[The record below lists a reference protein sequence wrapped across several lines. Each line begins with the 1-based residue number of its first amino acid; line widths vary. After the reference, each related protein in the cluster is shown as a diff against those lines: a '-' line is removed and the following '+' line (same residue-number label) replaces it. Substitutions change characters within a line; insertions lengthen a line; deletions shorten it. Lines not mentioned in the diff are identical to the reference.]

1 MTAQSPAQTSATA
14 RNDMRTGGQILIDQ
28 LRVHGTEIVFC
39 VPGESYLAALD
50 AFHDAPDI
58 KLVVCR
64 QEGGAAMMAD
74 AYGKL
79 TGRPGVV
86 FVTRGPGA
94 TNASAGIHIAHQDS
108 TPVIMFIGQV
118 GRGMSERE
126 AFQEIDY
133 RRMYGQMTKWTA
145 EIDDP
150 ARIPEFVSRAYHTA
164 VNGRP
169 GPVVLALPEDM
180 LRDRAA
186 VGDARRFIEAQAAPR
201 AEDMAQLRARLLA
214 AERPFAIIGGGGWDA
229 AAIEG
234 FQAFARAFDLPVGAS
249 FRCQSHFDSRLD
261 QYAGDVGV
269 GINPKLAE
277 RIRSADLILAV
288 GARLGEAT
296 TGGYSLIEPPM
307 PAQKLVHVYPDPE
320 ELGRVYNAELPILTG
335 MKAFAAAA
343 AALDPPSSTPWA
355 GWRAAA
361 RADYLESIAPLPVPG
376 DVQFAEIVTWLS
388 DTLPDDAIVTTGAGN
403 YAGWVNK
410 YYRFRDYR
418 TLIGPTSGSMGYG
431 VPAAVAAKLVHPE
444 RTVVSFAGDGCFMM
458 NGQELA
464 TAVQHGADFILIVV
478 NNGMYGTIRA
488 HQERDYPGRVSGT
501 ALRNPD
507 FAALARA
514 YGAHGEMVDRTEDF
528 AAAFERARSSGG
540 PALIELRVDPEAISP
555 RTTIAGIRAA
565 ALARE
570 TG

>member
-1 MTAQSPAQTSATA
+1 MSDQNPRPNSA
-14 RNDMRTGGQILIDQ
+14 RTGGQILIDQ
-28 LRVHGTEIVFC
+28 LRAQGTEMVFC

-58 KLVVCR
+58 ELIVCR

-108 TPVIMFIGQV
+108 TPVVMFIGQV
-118 GRGMSERE
+118 GRDMSERE

-133 RRMYGQMTKWTA
+133 RRMFGQMSKWVA

-150 ARIPEFVSRAYHTA
+150 GRIPEFVGRAYQTA
-164 VNGRP
+164 VSGRP
-169 GPVVLALPEDM
+169 GPVVLSLPEDM
-180 LRDRAA
+180 LREPAT
-186 VGDARRFIEAQAAPR
+186 VGDSRRFVEVQSAPR
-201 AEDMAQLRARLLA
+201 AEDMQDLRRLLLA

-229 AAIEG
+229 ASIAD
-234 FQAFARAFDLPVGAS
+234 FKAFAAAFDLPVGAS
-249 FRCQSHFDSRLD
+249 FRCQSHFDGRLE

-269 GINPKLAE
+269 GINPKLAA
-277 RIRSADLILAV
+277 RIQDADLILAV

-296 TGGYSLIEPPM
+296 TSGYTLLKSPVPD
-307 PAQKLVHVYPDPE
+307 QKLIHVYPDPE
-320 ELGRVYNAELPILTG
+320 ELGRVYQPNLAVLTG
-335 MKAFAAAA
+335 MKTFAAAA
-343 AALDPPSSTPWA
+343 AALDPPSSVAWTA
-355 GWRAAA
+355 WRAAA
-361 RADYLESIAPLPVPG
+361 RQDYLENSKPLPVPG
-376 DVQFAEIVTWLS
+376 DVQYAEIVTWLS
-388 DTLPDDAIVTTGAGN
+388 DNLPDDAIITTGAGN
-403 YAGWVNK
+403 YAAWVNK
-410 YYRFRDYR
+410 NYRFRDYR

-431 VPAAVAAKLVHPE
+431 VPAAVAAKLLHPE

-464 TAVQHGADFILIVV
+464 TAVHQRADFVLIVV

-501 ALRNPD
+501 ALHNPD

-514 YGAHGEMVDRTEDF
+514 YGAHGEVVEKTADF
-528 AAAFERARSSGG
+528 YPAFERAQAAGV
-540 PALIELRVDPEAISP
+540 PAVIELRVDPEAISP
-555 RTTIAGIRAA
+555 RATITNIRDA
-565 ALARE
+565 ALARA
-570 TG
+570 TA

>member
-1 MTAQSPAQTSATA
+1 MNEATPSPAPA
-14 RNDMRTGGQILIDQ
+14 RNDLRTGGQILIDQ
-28 LRVHGTEIVFC
+28 LRVHGTEFVFC

-79 TGRPGVV
+79 TGRPGVA

-108 TPVIMFIGQV
+108 TPVILFIGQV
-118 GRGMSERE
+118 GRSMMERE

-133 RRMYGQMTKWTA
+133 RRMYGQMSKWVA
-145 EIDDP
+145 EIEDP

-180 LRDRAA
+180 LRETAA
-186 VGDARRFIEAQAAPR
+186 IGDARRYVPAEAAPR
-201 AEDMAQLRARLLA
+201 EADMARLRERLMA
-214 AERPFAIIGGGGWDA
+214 AERPFVIVGGGGWDKA
-229 AAIEG
+229 AVAD
-234 FQAFARAFDLPVGAS
+234 FARFARDFDLPVGAS

-269 GINPKLAE
+269 GINPKLAA
-277 RIRSADLILAV
+277 RIKEADLVLAV

-296 TGGYSLIEPPM
+296 TSGYALLEPPV
-307 PAQKLVHVYPDPE
+307 PEQSLVHVYPDPE
-320 ELGRVYNAELPILTG
+320 ELGRVYQAELPILSG
-335 MKAFAAAA
+335 MKSFAAAA
-343 AALDPPSSTPWA
+343 AAMEPPPPVPWSD
-355 GWRAAA
+355 WRAAA
-361 RADYLESIAPLPVPG
+361 RADYLENIRPLPIPG
-376 DVQFAEIVTWLS
+376 PLQYGEIVAWLS
-388 DTLPDDAIVTTGAGN
+388 ETLPDDAIVTTGAGN
-403 YAGWVNK
+403 YAAWVNK
-410 YYRFRDYR
+410 NYRFRDYR

-431 VPAAVAAKLVHPE
+431 VPAAVAAKLLYPE
-444 RTVVSFAGDGCFMM
+444 RTVVSFAGDGCFLM

-464 TAVQHGADFILIVV
+464 TAVQYGAAFTLIVV

-501 ALRNPD
+501 ALHNPD

-514 YGAHGEMVDRTEDF
+514 YGAHGEVVETTEDF
-528 AAAFERARSSGG
+528 YPAYERAQASGRT
-540 PALIELRVDPEAISP
+540 ALIELRIDPEAISP
-555 RTTIAGIRAA
+555 RASITKIREAS
-565 ALARE
+565 LARA
-570 TG
+570 GG